1 MSELINKAKENVPK
15 VYESGR
21 KIGHDEGMN
30 KAVDVQEEFLESQPQ
45 THYDTFWDNY
55 QENGTRT
62 DYQYAFCRKG
72 WNNETFK
79 PKYPIVAK
87 GTAAYIFDACGL
99 TDFDF
104 VEKGIELD
112 TSGASSLTYLFRGA
126 GGIKRVGIINGTG
139 CKDLNRLFYYMTSLE
154 AIDNLVINENVG
166 FDNTFIGSENLVNI
180 TISGVIGKNGF
191 SITSKVLSKTSI
203 ESIINALSTTTTGLT
218 ITLSAEAVA
227 NAFTEAEW
235 EALEAT
241 KPNWTISLI

>member
-1 MSELINKAKENVPK
+1 MSELINEL
-15 VYESGR
+15 
-21 KIGHDEGMN
+21 KIN
-30 KAVDVQEEFLESQPQ
+30 NQRI
-45 THYDTFWDNY
+45 YDAGYGAGYGAGKQAEYDAFWDAY
-55 QENGTRT
+55 QENGNRT

-203 ESIINALSTTTTGLT
+203 ESIINALSTTTSGLT
-218 ITLSAEAVA
+218 VTFSKVAVN
-227 NAFTEAEW
+227 NAFGINIDDESTWTFEW
-235 EALEAT
+235 LELRGS
-241 KPNWTISLI
+241 KSNWTFSYV